1 VLGRSEGVVTE
12 ADRYRLAPG
21 LSIELDADR
30 FETHARRALRDG
42 PADVETHRSLRALYR
57 GELFEGEP
65 DARWQEEHRDR
76 LRRFHVDLTLRL
88 AERLAAAGDWTAA
101 ADLYHEITIAEDL
114 NEEAHRGLMAAL
126 AASGSRA
133 RAIRHYEKV
142 VEIVREALDSEPEE
156 ETRELAERLKG

>member
-1 VLGRSEGVVTE
+1 VVSE
-12 ADRYRLAPG
+12 ADRYRLAAR
-21 LSIELDADR
+21 LTLDLDADR
-30 FETHARRALRDG
+30 FETQARRALRDG
-42 PADVETHRSLRALYR
+42 HADIEALKGLRALYR

-65 DARWQEEHRDR
+65 EARWQEEHRDR
-76 LRRFHVDLTLRL
+76 LRRFRVDVTLRL
-88 AERLAAAGDWTAA
+88 AGRLAASGDWTAA